1 MRTPLHWNKTTYPYK
16 WVLWCLAARCSLSTR
31 TVSDGDVWGSSLHW
45 QRAQEL
51 ALVRCRYGQMA
62 GCPFPLESRAGS
74 SQGGCQ
80 DFQGVVAAPGV
91 MVSQARRSPSCR
103 PETLSDGGGR
113 ALIFVCTFSSACCSR
128 RALEA
133 GSGHHVRS
141 GTVDSVPSQ
150 GACLGFVLLCRI
162 LEGKSPVKGPPSWSL
177 QKGL

>member
-1 MRTPLHWNKTTYPYK
+1 
-16 WVLWCLAARCSLSTR
+16 
-31 TVSDGDVWGSSLHW
+31 
-45 QRAQEL
+45 
-51 ALVRCRYGQMA
+51 MA

-133 GSGHHVRS
+133 GSGHHAWS